1 MHIHHFIMCG
11 NVLCMCR
18 VCVHTCAMVL
28 CAAGSYSHPDLRAVP
43 YVAFQH
49 FVCGPRSH
57 STAVNT
63 ICRCSFLLIPDMHP
77 HIITR
82 NCKKILLYGSSLA
95 ELAMVSRQL
104 KGLSEAFH
112 YTNQWHMYSA
122 FNMYW
127 FQLYYICIIII
138 HACAIVMQHAHM

>member
-1 MHIHHFIMCG
+1 MHVSCVYYVCTCVPWSPVELVPTPTLTSELCHMLHFNI
-11 NVLCMCR
+11 
-18 VCVHTCAMVL
+18 
-28 CAAGSYSHPDLRAVP
+28 
-43 YVAFQH
+43 

-63 ICRCSFLLIPDMHP
+63 MCRCSFLLILDMHP
-77 HIITR
+77 HIVTR

-104 KGLSEAFH
+104 KCLSEVFH

-122 FNMYW
+122 FKMYW

-138 HACAIVMQHAHM
+138 HACATVMQHAHM